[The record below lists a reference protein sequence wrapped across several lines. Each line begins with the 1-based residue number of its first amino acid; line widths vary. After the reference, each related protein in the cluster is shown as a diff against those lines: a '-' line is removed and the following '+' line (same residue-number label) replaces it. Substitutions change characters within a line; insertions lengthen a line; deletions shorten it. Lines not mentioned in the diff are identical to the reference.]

1 MVYPTDMGIK
11 WDQSIHS
18 MDLGF
23 PDGQECPFSCLW
35 TAMGH
40 QSTFSNILRDT
51 GFGMATEVATTA
63 WDRFFLQ
70 NVSLN
75 ELYIDDPN
83 FLFRMIDPK
92 RYD

>member
-35 TAMGH
+35 TAMASQKGVVPYIYI
-40 QSTFSNILRDT
+40 FLRD
-51 GFGMATEVATTA
+51 GNRG
-63 WDRFFLQ
+63 Q
-70 NVSLN
+70 G
-75 ELYIDDPN
+75 
-83 FLFRMIDPK
+83 
-92 RYD
+92 